1 MKWIDEL
8 RRLLSRSGSHPST
21 ERPAEGGISCT
32 EAAERVF
39 EWLDGELDEEMSDRV
54 GIHLK
59 TCARCY
65 PFLVF
70 EEAFQE
76 AIRRVEPVEAA
87 PARASW
93 IRSNPRDSAATDRP
107 TTESR
112 ENGRGRRFG
121 NPGTGSRIPRLWRGG
136 TPAPPT
142 PFQGLHRYRIRSIV
156 PARPFS
162 RFCSWPC
169 PPSAHLWRPRRR
181 SRSRTNASRNSRR
194 PVRWSWWTS
203 GPPGAHLRPATGCAR
218 RLPGRAPR
226 GRLPHSRG
234 GL

>member
-8 RRLLSRSGSHPST
+8 RRLLSRSGNQPST

-76 AIRRVEPVEAA
+76 AIRRVEQVETA
-87 PARASW
+87 PGDLRAS
-93 IRSNPRDSAATDRP
+93 IM
-107 TTESR
+107 ESL
-112 ENGRGRRFG
+112 ESEGFG
-121 NPGTGSRIPRLWRGG
+121 GHE
-136 TPAPPT
+136 PADD
-142 PFQGLHRYRIRSIV
+142 
-156 PARPFS
+156 
-162 RFCSWPC
+162 
-169 PPSAHLWRPRRR
+169 
-181 SRSRTNASRNSRR
+181 
-194 PVRWSWWTS
+194 
-203 GPPGAHLRPATGCAR
+203 
-218 RLPGRAPR
+218 
-226 GRLPHSRG
+226 
-234 GL
+234 